1 MRSMFPGQFRL
12 SNEGFS
18 NLWSK
23 CIFAVDANVLLN
35 LYRYS
40 PETRQE
46 LEKAL
51 EVVKDRLFIPHQAA
65 KEFLKN
71 RLIVTAA
78 QAEEYTKAIKIIT
91 DLSSNLSNKKK
102 HPFLTEG
109 ELPHFTEE
117 VSKLLTQLESQK
129 DALLGR
135 LTNDEILE
143 FVATLFAG
151 KTGEQF
157 DDAMLR
163 NIATEGDVRY
173 QNEIPPGYKDG
184 KKDSSGDP
192 YRKYGDL
199 IIWKQMICKAKEVSK
214 PIIFISD
221 DQKDD
226 WWLEQLGR
234 TIGPRTELR
243 EEFIR
248 ESTND
253 FWMYT
258 ADKFIEES
266 ARITDTEVSQKAIAE
281 IKEVSEEV
289 KAERTASYISQDPPF
304 KSISKEELLD
314 RLSYSEKW
322 ATKNDGFLGLAHFVM
337 NYLGHAGYD
346 YATSYDII
354 NQLHGEGDVEI
365 YDHQGEGHER
375 STKAVRLTKRNQYS
389 SRPLEGLQ
397 SLIDSSKYKE

>member
-12 SNEGFS
+12 NDDGFAA
-18 NLWSK
+18 LWSN

-40 PETRQE
+40 PETRME

-78 QAEEYTKAIKIIT
+78 QAEEYTRAIKTIT
-91 DLSSNLSNKKK
+91 DLSTNLSNKKK
-102 HPFLTEG
+102 HPFLAEG
-109 ELPHFTEE
+109 ELPHFNDE
-117 VSKLLTQLESQK
+117 VGKLLTQLESQK
-129 DALLGR
+129 NSLLGR

-143 FVATLFAG
+143 FVATMFTG
-151 KTGEQF
+151 KTGGPF
-157 DDAMLR
+157 DENTLKT
-163 NIATEGDVRY
+163 IVVEGEARY
-173 QNEIPPGYKDG
+173 LNEIPPGYKDG
-184 KKDSSGDP
+184 KKDVSGDP
-192 YRKYGDL
+192 YRKFGDL
-199 IIWKQMICKAKEVSK
+199 IIWKQMILKAKEASK

-243 EEFIR
+243 EEFIK
-248 ESTND
+248 ESSND

-258 ADKFIEES
+258 ADRFIEES
-266 ARITDTEVSQKAIAE
+266 ARITQTHVSQKAIEE

-289 KAERTASYISQDPPF
+289 KAERSAGYTSSTSPF
-304 KSISKEELLD
+304 KPISKEELLD
-314 RLSYSEKW
+314 RLSISEKW
-322 ATKNDGFLGLAHFVM
+322 ATKNEGFLGLVHFVI
-337 NYLGHAGYD
+337 NYLGNAGYD
-346 YATSYDII
+346 YATSYEII
-354 NQLHGEGDVEI
+354 NQLQDEGLLEI

-375 STKAVRLTKRNQYS
+375 SIKALRLSRRNQYQN
-389 SRPLEGLQ
+389 RPLEPA
-397 SLIDSSKYKE
+397 